1 MQCHNSLNKVCL
13 IAKQGYDYPALGCHH
28 YSSRKSSMESIT
40 GSPYSAAV
48 SDSLVCPCHE
58 HTAKHCPTSLL
69 NSGESVPRIRRC
81 AGQGLTTG
89 LTVCVLSL
97 CLISPG
103 TLGYLCMSQCTHL
116 LVHQWF
122 LNCGLGP
129 PGGLT
134 ALQVGCS
141 TKNVQSHIHITVFI
155 CIKGELKLAIAGG

>member
-40 GSPYSAAV
+40 GSPYSAAM

-69 NSGESVPRIRRC
+69 NSGESVPRIRKC

-89 LTVCVLSL
+89 LTICVLPL

-103 TLGYLCMSQCTHL
+103 TLWYLWMSQCTHL
-116 LVHQWF
+116 FVHQWF
-122 LNCGLGP
+122 PNCGLGP
-129 PGGLT
+129 SGGLT
-134 ALQVGCS
+134 ALRWAAVLKYVS
-141 TKNVQSHIHITVFI
+141 AVTYSYK
-155 CIKGELKLAIAGG
+155 CIYRY